1 MRSSACAWPR
11 RRRPRGSTRFCTTKK
26 AITYSAMERREFVQ
40 FCLATAATAASPAV
54 AADAEPRRYA
64 RSRLVD
70 AHGAPLHA
78 ADVPANRNLI
88 FHYPYAATPC
98 FLLNLGRPTAPTVL
112 KTADDHPYTWQGG
125 VGAGHSIVAYSAIC
139 AHKLTYP
146 TPEIS
151 FISYRTEKT
160 PANRFSSVIH
170 CCSEHSQ
177 YDPAA
182 GARVVAG
189 PAPRPATCRWRACCR
204 LTGTA
209 SSRGIRRPSRSS
221 GGRPTRVWCCIAM
234 SSRWR
239 ARSPKAC
246 ATRATRC
253 VSTRR
258 SSACS
263 PAAPIARKA
272 L

>member
-1 MRSSACAWPR
+1 
-11 RRRPRGSTRFCTTKK
+11 
-26 AITYSAMERREFVQ
+26 MERREFVQ

-98 FLLNLGRPTAPTVL
+98 FLLNLGRATAPTVL

-189 PAPRPATCRWRACCR
+189 PAPQPLAAILLEHDTRTDELFAVGTLGGELFNEFFDKYAFRLQLEHGADARAAVNGTCMVRPLEDFCRQQVQC
-204 LTGTA
+204 
-209 SSRGIRRPSRSS
+209 
-221 GGRPTRVWCCIAM
+221 
-234 SSRWR
+234 
-239 ARSPKAC
+239 
-246 ATRATRC
+246 
-253 VSTRR
+253 
-258 SSACS
+258 
-263 PAAPIARKA
+263 
-272 L
+272 

>member
-1 MRSSACAWPR
+1 
-11 RRRPRGSTRFCTTKK
+11 
-26 AITYSAMERREFVQ
+26 MERREFVQ
-40 FCLATAATAASPAV
+40 FCAAAAASAASPAV
-54 AADAEPRRYA
+54 SADAQPRRYA

-70 AHGAPLHA
+70 VNGSPLHG

-98 FLLNLGRPTAPTVL
+98 FLLNLGRATAATVL

-189 PAPRPATCRWRACCR
+189 PAPQPLAAILLEHDAQTDELFAVGTLGGELFNEFFDKYAFRLQLELGHDARAAVGPACVVQPLENFCRQQVKC
-204 LTGTA
+204 
-209 SSRGIRRPSRSS
+209 
-221 GGRPTRVWCCIAM
+221 
-234 SSRWR
+234 
-239 ARSPKAC
+239 
-246 ATRATRC
+246 
-253 VSTRR
+253 
-258 SSACS
+258 
-263 PAAPIARKA
+263 
-272 L
+272 